1 VNEEPAAWEKSP
13 ERKQVRRDSKIE
25 KWERDL
31 ETIKNEVLGL
41 HHNRDVYRTV
51 GQIVDEHGQLPPSLF
66 FNYAQR
72 TYAVTQSAAIRR
84 QAEVD
89 PRRVVSLASLL
100 AELGTEPE
108 RLTRERFVALYD
120 DPDPYFE
127 RLGRTTFDER
137 FAGEVGDHIDPK
149 IVEAD
154 LNDLRTTS
162 DGVERYVDRYIAH
175 TDRESL
181 KTLPTFGDIDKAIDV
196 IGETFKKY
204 ALLLT
209 ASSWATLEPV
219 AQHDW
224 QAIFRQAW
232 IREGITSG

>member
-1 VNEEPAAWEKSP
+1 VA
-13 ERKQVRRDSKIE
+13 RVRRDSKVE

-66 FNYAQR
+66 FDYAQR

-84 QAEVD
+84 QAEVN
-89 PRRVVSLASLL
+89 PARVVSLASLL
-100 AELGTEPE
+100 AEISAEPE
-108 RLTRERFVALYD
+108 RLTREHFVALYD

-127 RLGRTTFDER
+127 QLGQATFDER
-137 FAGEVGDHIDPK
+137 FAGEVGDHIDPR

-154 LNDLRTTS
+154 LRELRKTS
-162 DGVERYVDRYIAH
+162 ESVERYVDRYIAH
-175 TDRESL
+175 TDREGL
-181 KTLPTFGDIDKAIDV
+181 KTLPTFGEIDKAIDV
-196 IGETFKKY
+196 IGEIFKKY

-209 ASSWATLEPV
+209 ASGWASLEPV

-232 IREGITSG
+232 IREGE

>member
-1 VNEEPAAWEKSP
+1 VA
-13 ERKQVRRDSKIE
+13 RVRRDSKVE

-51 GQIVDEHGQLPPSLF
+51 GRIVDEYGQLPPSLF
-66 FNYAQR
+66 FDYAQR

-84 QAEVD
+84 QAEVN
-89 PRRVVSLASLL
+89 PTRVVSLASLL
-100 AELGTEPE
+100 AEIGAEPE
-108 RLTRERFVALYD
+108 RLTREHFVALYD

-127 RLGRTTFDER
+127 QLGQATFDER
-137 FAGEVGDHIDPK
+137 FPGEVGDHIDPR

-154 LNDLRTTS
+154 LRELRKTS
-162 DGVERYVDRYIAH
+162 GSVERYVDRYIAH
-175 TDRESL
+175 TDREGL
-181 KTLPTFGDIDKAIDV
+181 KTLPTFGEIDKAIDV
-196 IGETFKKY
+196 IGEVFKKY

-209 ASSWATLEPV
+209 ASGWASLEPV

-232 IREGITSG
+232 IREGQ